1 MTKKQVYTTNL
12 VIIIGFL
19 LIGFWKD
26 WYWSYAVS
34 ALVMLVSVVHFNLA
48 KLVTQL
54 WMMVG
59 KTLGNINAKVLL
71 SLFYFILLLPIAWIK
86 KLFGKKVSV
95 QTNSNW
101 KISSNEINFN
111 NPF

>member
-12 VIIIGFL
+12 VIVIGFL

-26 WYWSYAVS
+26 WFWGYAVS
-34 ALVMLVSVVHFNLA
+34 AFVTLVSVVHFNLA
-48 KLVTQL
+48 KLVAQL
-54 WMMVG
+54 WMMIG

-71 SLFYFILLLPIAWIK
+71 TLFYFIFLLPIAWIK
-86 KLFGKKVSV
+86 KLFGKKESV

-101 KISSNEINFN
+101 KSSSNEINFN